1 MFSSILRYGIQE
13 YLKLSLTT
21 LITFHDFAE
30 VAPNEGRLLESAD
43 VAQQPDIKKIVIST
57 LLTVFLIFFPPF
69 CVWFLRRYEIILYME
84 VMKMRFGTMYVGL
97 NYYKRSSLVYL
108 TIFLVRR
115 LIFVVIIVYV
125 TVNVQLQLLLSMYCS
140 MFMLYYLIV
149 YMPMWDM
156 ALNLIYLFNEGC
168 LFICTAMQFL
178 FTEYVPTP

>member
-1 MFSSILRYGIQE
+1 
-13 YLKLSLTT
+13 
-21 LITFHDFAE
+21 
-30 VAPNEGRLLESAD
+30 
-43 VAQQPDIKKIVIST
+43 
-57 LLTVFLIFFPPF
+57 
-69 CVWFLRRYEIILYME
+69 
-84 VMKMRFGTMYVGL
+84 MRFGTMYVGL
-97 NYYKRSSLVYL
+97 NYYKKSSLVYL

-115 LIFVVIIVYV
+115 LFFVVIIVYV

-178 FTEYVPTP
+178 FTEYVLTPEDRFNLGWFYLGVVGFNVAGNGVYVVFDIQYQIKQKIFYKKERERKIQEREAAKDAAIRVFLMI